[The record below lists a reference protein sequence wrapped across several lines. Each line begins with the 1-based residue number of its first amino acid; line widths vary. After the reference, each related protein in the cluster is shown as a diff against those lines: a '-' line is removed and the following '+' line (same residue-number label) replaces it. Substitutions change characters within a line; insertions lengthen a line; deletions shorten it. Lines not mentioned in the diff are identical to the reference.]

1 MMTVSPL
8 SVLKMSPTATPHKLF
23 QSVRVGEVHLQH
35 RVVLAPLTRTR
46 ANTQHEPNDIS
57 ITYYAQRASV
67 PGTLL
72 ITEGTFI
79 AAQAG
84 GINNV
89 PGIWSEKQITQWKR
103 ASTSPGLPRRVIHP
117 LTCAYWLYIVDH
129 RRRP

>member
-1 MMTVSPL
+1 MMLANPL
-8 SVLKMSPTATPHKLF
+8 SVLKMSPIATCTPHKLF
-23 QSVRVGEVHLQH
+23 QPVRIGEVQLQH
-35 RVVLAPLTRTR
+35 RVVLAPLTRVR

-84 GINNV
+84 GVNNV

-103 ASTSPGLPRRVIHP
+103 VSAFPSFPRCVTHL
-117 LTCAYWLYIVDH
+117 LTCTY
-129 RRRP
+129 